1 MLKRLK
7 KKNYMPCKALLDQN
21 IPWIYSNS
29 CQNNREEWN
38 LIQPKVYYNRSRKLF
53 VEILSSI

>member
-1 MLKRLK
+1 
-7 KKNYMPCKALLDQN
+7 MPCKALLDQN

-29 CQNNREEWN
+29 CQYNIEEWN
-38 LIQPKVYYNRSRKLF
+38 LIQPKVYYNRSKQPKVYYNRSRKLF